1 MKNTFKAFAFLIVF
15 FSSALLAQDLKIAA
29 AANLTRTLKALV
41 KEFQKEHPKDAV
53 KISFNSSG
61 KLYAQI
67 AQIAQNAPF
76 DLFIS
81 ADMIRPK
88 KLYDEKI
95 TPFKEE
101 VYAKGVLVLWSENLK
116 IHSLEILKDPK
127 IKYIAMANP
136 KLAPYGKASM
146 EVLDHLKLAS
156 SLKSKII
163 YGTSISQAHQF
174 VATKNAQIGFGALS
188 LMDKKDKNLSY
199 FIIDKALYNPIEQ
212 ALIITKNGANNPL
225 AKVFKDF
232 LFSPKARAIF
242 KEYGYIVD

>member
-1 MKNTFKAFAFLIVF
+1 MAR
-15 FSSALLAQDLKIAA
+15 DLKIAA
-29 AANLTRTLKALV
+29 TANLTRALKALV
-41 KEFQKEHPKDAV
+41 KEFQKEHSKDAIR
-53 KISFNSSG
+53 ISFNSSG
-61 KLYAQI
+61 KLYAQTI
-67 AQIAQNAPF
+67 QNAPF

-81 ADMIRPK
+81 ADITRPK

-116 IHSLEILKDPK
+116 IDSLEILKDPK
-127 IKYIAMANP
+127 IKRIAMANP

-146 EVLDHLKLAS
+146 EVLDHLKLTS
-156 SLKSKII
+156 SLKSKIV
-163 YGTSISQAHQF
+163 YGASISQAHQF

-188 LMDKKDKNLSY
+188 LIDKKDKNLSY
-199 FIIDKALYNPIEQ
+199 FIIDKALYSPIEQ
-212 ALIITKNGANNPL
+212 ALITTKNGANNPL

-242 KEYGYIVD
+242 KEYGYIVKKGEQWIMSF